1 MTITRKLIA
10 LAATATVVG
19 ALAACSPSGSSSA
32 PGGASAP
39 GPSALTSAKGEV
51 DVSIWHAFGGP
62 NGAAFQ
68 KLVDQF
74 NSENTGKVHVT
85 ATFQG
90 LYPDLLAKYTAALRN
105 TSAPTILVLN
115 DVSSGILA
123 DLEQSVP
130 AAEMAKAN
138 PGDLQLTDIRRAP
151 RNYYTLGG
159 VQYAVP
165 MASSTPVLWVNR
177 DLLQDAG
184 VSDSADLSTVDAVV
198 AAARQVKQKT
208 GKFGFTI
215 QDDDWTIENWTATAG
230 QDFCSP
236 GNGRTGKAPTAIT
249 INTGGA
255 KTAISKI
262 VDLYRDKVAVDGGVD
277 GAAAIAAFSA
287 GKVAFMPYGSGA
299 LGALKA
305 GGATFQYE
313 ALPFPASD
321 AKFRGNTTIGGAA
334 MWLSD
339 SATDAAKV
347 AGWKLET
354 FLTSAASQEQWSHA
368 TGYVPVNQEVDSSA
382 TQATFLDQNPSFRTF
397 IEQIDGS
404 PIASNT
410 AGCLSGAMAAIR
422 AGNVSQLQ
430 AAFAGTKTADA
441 ALDAAAASAKKA
453 LSDYQEQA
461 GK

>member
-1 MTITRKLIA
+1 MKLNRKILGLA
-10 LAATATVVG
+10 TAATLVG
-19 ALAACSPSGSSSA
+19 ALAACSHTSPQGATGSSA
-32 PGGASAP
+32 AP
-39 GPSALTSAKGEV
+39 GPSALASSKGETN
-51 DVSIWHAFGGP
+51 VSIWHAFGGP

-68 KLVDQF
+68 KLIDEF
-74 NSENTGKVHVT
+74 NQKNSGKIHVT

-105 TSAPTILVLN
+105 KSAPTILVLN

-123 DLEQSVP
+123 DLKQSIP
-130 AAEMAKAN
+130 AADMAKAN
-138 PGDLQLTDIRRAP
+138 PNDLKLADIRRAP
-151 RNYYTLGG
+151 RNYYTLNG

-177 DLLQDAG
+177 DLLKDAG
-184 VSDSADLSTVDAVV
+184 VTESTDLGTLDAVV
-198 AAARQVKQKT
+198 KAARQVEQKT

-215 QDDDWTIENWTATAG
+215 QDDDWTFENWTATAG
-230 QDFCSP
+230 QDFCTP
-236 GNGRTGKAPTAIT
+236 GNGRTGKRPTAIT

-255 KTAISKI
+255 KTAVSKV

-277 GAAAIAAFSA
+277 GSAAISAFSA

-305 GGATFQYE
+305 GGATFKYE

-321 AKFRGNTTIGGAA
+321 EKYRGNTTIGGAA
-334 MWLSD
+334 MWLSK

-347 AGWKLET
+347 AGWKLES

-368 TGYVPVNQEVDSSA
+368 TGYVPVNQTVDSSE
-382 TQATFLDQNPSFRTF
+382 TQATFLDRNPSFRVFTK
-397 IEQIDGS
+397 QIDGS
-404 PIASNT
+404 PTASNT

-430 AAFAGTKTADA
+430 AAFAGTKSADE
-441 ALDAAAASAKKA
+441 ALDAAAASAAKA
-453 LSDYQEQA
+453 LSDYREQV

>member
-1 MTITRKLIA
+1 MTLTRRLLTLATTASVVVA
-10 LAATATVVG
+10 LAGCAPASSQQTA
-19 ALAACSPSGSSSA
+19 
-32 PGGASAP
+32 GGVAP
-39 GPSALTSAKGEV
+39 GPSALANADGEV
-51 DVSIWHAFGGP
+51 DISIWHAFGGP

-68 KLVDQF
+68 KLVDEF
-74 NSENTGKVHVT
+74 NTENTGRIRVT

-90 LYPDLLAKYTAALRN
+90 LYPDLLAKYSAALRN
-105 TSAPTILVLN
+105 RSAPTLLVLN

-123 DLEQSVP
+123 DLKQSVP

-138 PGDLQLTDIRRAP
+138 PDDLQLTDLRRAP

-184 VSDSADLSTVDAVV
+184 VSDSTDLGTVDAVV
-198 AAARQVKQKT
+198 AAARTVKEKT

-230 QDFCSP
+230 QDFCTP
-236 GNGRTGKAPTAIT
+236 DNGRAGAAPTGIT

-255 KTAISKI
+255 KTAITKI

-287 GKVAFMPYGSGA
+287 GKVALMPYGSGL
-299 LGALKA
+299 LGALKT
-305 GGATFQYE
+305 GGATFRYE

-321 AKFRGNTTIGGAA
+321 ERYRGNTTIGGAA
-334 MWLSD
+334 MWLSNT
-339 SATDAAKV
+339 ATDAAKV

-354 FLTSAASQEQWSHA
+354 FLTSAAAQEQWSHA
-368 TGYVPVNQEVDSSA
+368 TGYVPVNTTVDSSK
-382 TQATFLDQNPSFRTF
+382 TQEAFLAENPSFRVF
-397 IEQIDGS
+397 LKQIDEA

-410 AGCLSGAMAAIR
+410 SGCLSGAMTAIR

-430 AAFAGTKTADA
+430 AAFAGTTSAEA
-441 ALDAAAASAKKA
+441 ALDAAAESAKKA
-453 LSDYQEQA
+453 LSDYQQLA
-461 GK
+461 GD